1 MDWPRGREVV
11 AGRELCSRESKAAL
25 ALRSVLNLLS
35 ENKSKMQNHGS
46 DGVPFVR
53 VFKFC
58 TCILTD
64 VDPRRVKYTAV
75 TSKYLWGGGH
85 GA

>member
-25 ALRSVLNLLS
+25 VLSVLNLLS
-35 ENKSKMQNHGS
+35 ENKSKMQNHGGG
-46 DGVPFVR
+46 GVPFVR

-64 VDPRRVKYTAV
+64 VDAWRVKYTTV
-75 TSKYLWGGGH
+75 TSKYLWGGGR